1 MPEGKKS
8 AARRLQYEGGIDGK
22 EVQRRKTMKRTNLM
36 CLAVAVL
43 SSAVSVF
50 LAQRHCTDL
59 EITMFDYQMSE
70 WKKRVRDPERK

>member
-1 MPEGKKS
+1 
-8 AARRLQYEGGIDGK
+8 
-22 EVQRRKTMKRTNLM
+22 MKRTNLM
-36 CLAVAVL
+36 CLAGAVL